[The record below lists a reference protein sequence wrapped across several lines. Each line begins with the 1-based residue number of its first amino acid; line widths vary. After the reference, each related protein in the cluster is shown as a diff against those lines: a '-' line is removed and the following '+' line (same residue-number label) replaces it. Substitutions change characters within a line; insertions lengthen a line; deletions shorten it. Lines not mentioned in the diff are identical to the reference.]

1 MFLSEYTDRMKCQYV
16 HHWRTG
22 CSLTSKLQIYI
33 GFNPDYNVDK
43 YVLAVDIFK
52 FRRTMSNFRSASHPL
67 MIEKGLHYNLD
78 REARTCPYCEACI
91 ENELHLVLQYPLY
104 ASLRCKQ
111 LHDRYVNDVTEASY
125 VRLMASDNETTVKRI
140 AMFVHGTLKERD
152 NFLENFFYIPFKQ
165 PCTKSLHYVQCIC

>member
-1 MFLSEYTDRMKCQYV
+1 MKCQYV

-33 GFNPDYNVDK
+33 GLNPDYNVDK

-104 ASLRCKQ
+104 ASLRCK
-111 LHDRYVNDVTEASY
+111 
-125 VRLMASDNETTVKRI
+125 
-140 AMFVHGTLKERD
+140 
-152 NFLENFFYIPFKQ
+152 
-165 PCTKSLHYVQCIC
+165 